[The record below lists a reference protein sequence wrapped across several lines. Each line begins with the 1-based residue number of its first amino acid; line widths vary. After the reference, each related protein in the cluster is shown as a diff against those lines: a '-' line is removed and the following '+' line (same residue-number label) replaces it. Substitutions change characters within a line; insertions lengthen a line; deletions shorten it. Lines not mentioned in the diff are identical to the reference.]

1 MAAPAPSTTAPSTTE
16 AKPVALN
23 TAYYITQCLARS
35 VGFAEKLLTDIPADK
50 FAWCAVKGA
59 SHPAFVVGH
68 LCLYPNRVFTL
79 IGRTD
84 LVVDR
89 PGWPELFQAGA
100 PCLDDASKYP
110 SKAELIQV
118 FNDGWNKVLETLPTV
133 ADGVLARDNPIEG
146 RFREIF
152 PKVGTAVMFLCTSHM
167 MMHLG
172 QISTWRR
179 AIGLGSAM

>member
-1 MAAPAPSTTAPSTTE
+1 MATPATATAE
-16 AKPVALN
+16 AKPATLN
-23 TAYYITQCLARS
+23 TAHYITQCLARS

-50 FAWCAVKGA
+50 FAYCAVKGA
-59 SHPAFVVGH
+59 SHPAFIIGH
-68 LCLYPNRVFTL
+68 LCLYPNRIFTL

-84 LVVDR
+84 LVVER
-89 PGWPELFQAGA
+89 AGWPELFQAGA
-100 PCLDDASKYP
+100 PCLDDATKYP
-110 SKAELIQV
+110 SKTELV
-118 FNDGWNKVLETLPTV
+118 KAFNDGWNKVLEVLPTV
-133 ADGVLARDNPIEG
+133 SDSVLARDNPIEG